1 MIAKATQ
8 PSLPPPAAALAAL
21 ETFEAEARRWCSDRG
36 IDPDGSAPGI
46 MIGPLGFALEK
57 YWVRRARHISIAA
70 DDRSRSPS
78 LRPQPAEDLEKA
90 LLGAVGQDV
99 AIHPH
104 GIAEEGRREAAVGD
118 DDGKQDLAGL

>member
-1 MIAKATQ
+1 MIAEAPQ
-8 PSLPPPAAALAAL
+8 PSRLPPAAPAAL
-21 ETFEAEARRWCSDRG
+21 EAFEAEARRWCDDRG

-70 DDRSRSPS
+70 ADRPRPPS
-78 LRPQPAEDLEKA
+78 LRPQPAEDLEEA

-104 GIAEEGRREAAVGD
+104 RIAEEGRRQAAVGD
-118 DDGKQDLAGL
+118 DDGEQGLAGL